1 MGMENMEKKLDG
13 IIEQQEE
20 LCHDVSQI
28 KNTLQN
34 FPRSWRRD
42 ETNGHKKWN
51 DLCESVEELK
61 QDQARWN
68 KSAKWV
74 IGLIGL
80 GVATTVGLLVEDLY
94 AEVTNGFFDRPKTKV
109 ELERDEYN
117 ARKKFIRNIEQGKFD
132 GRLNQIE
139 KIELKN
145 ENRQSVL
152 KAIARRKH
160 DINKREV
167 D

>member
-109 ELERDEYN
+109 ELERDEYSDTEAFAN
-117 ARKKFIRNIEQGKFD
+117 NIENGKYD
-132 GRLNQIE
+132 GRLDRIEQIE
-139 KIELKN
+139 INN
-145 ENRQSVL
+145 ENRIQVL
-152 KAIARRKH
+152 RAIAQRRH
-160 DINKREV
+160 DISEQGV